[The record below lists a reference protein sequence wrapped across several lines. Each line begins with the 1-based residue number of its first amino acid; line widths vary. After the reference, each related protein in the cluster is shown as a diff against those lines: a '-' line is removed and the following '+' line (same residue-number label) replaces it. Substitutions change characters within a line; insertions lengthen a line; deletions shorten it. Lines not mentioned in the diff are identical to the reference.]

1 MEKILFVCSGNTCR
15 SPMAEGIFNLKA
27 RQHKIDAAAFSA
39 GVSAFPGMPVTEYAV
54 EAAREKGA
62 DISAHT
68 AAPVTEALL
77 KSCSVALCMTSSHA
91 MALKA
96 AFPEY
101 ADKIRL
107 LSRRDISD
115 PFGGTLADY
124 ERAAGEIDE
133 AVDALIKALEE

>member
-15 SPMAEGIFNLKA
+15 SPMAEGIFNKKA
-27 RQHKIDAAAFSA
+27 REHKLDAIAFSA
-39 GVSAFPGMPVTEYAV
+39 GVSAFPGMPVTEHAV

-77 KSCSVALCMTSSHA
+77 ESCSVALCMTSGHA
-91 MALKA
+91 LALKA
-96 AFPEY
+96 AFPQY
-101 ADKIRL
+101 SDKIRL
-107 LSRRDISD
+107 LSRHDISD

-124 ERAAGEIDE
+124 ERAADEIDD
-133 AVDALIKALEE
+133 AVDELLRALEE

>member
-1 MEKILFVCSGNTCR
+1 MERILFVCSGNTCR
-15 SPMAEGIFNLKA
+15 SPMAEGIFNKKA
-27 RQHKIDAAAFSA
+27 PEHRLDAIAFSA
-39 GVSAFPGMPVTEYAV
+39 GVSAFPGMPVTEHAV

-68 AAPVTEALL
+68 ARQVNEELL
-77 KSCSVALCMTSSHA
+77 KSCSVALCMTAGHA
-91 MALKA
+91 MALRA
-96 AFPEY
+96 AFPDY

-124 ERAAGEIDE
+124 ERAADEIEE
-133 AVDALIKALEE
+133 AIDALISALEE

>member
-15 SPMAEGIFNLKA
+15 SPMAEGIFNKKA
-27 RQHKIDAAAFSA
+27 QEHKLDAIAFSA
-39 GVSAFPGMPVTEYAV
+39 GVSAFPGMPVTEHAV

-62 DISAHT
+62 DISGHT
-68 AAPVTEALL
+68 AVPVSESALGE
-77 KSCSVALCMTSSHA
+77 CSVALCMTSGHA
-91 MALKA
+91 LALKS

-101 ADKIRL
+101 SDKIRL
-107 LSRRDISD
+107 LSRHDISD

-124 ERAAGEIDE
+124 ERAADEIED